1 MIMSNPAKVAK
12 NQRINIVAKCL
23 IGECRLLYKKK
34 TNMAVLG
41 KVIINH
47 SEVENHRRLSSC
59 NKPEPCIIINMG
71 MGKWQTFLYSV
82 CGTGG
87 VCCYCINKREHV
99 YLYCAVVMKVATA
112 VV

>member
-34 TNMAVLG
+34 TNTAVLG
-41 KVIINH
+41 VLQYCCCC
-47 SEVENHRRLSSC
+47 E
-59 NKPEPCIIINMG
+59 
-71 MGKWQTFLYSV
+71 
-82 CGTGG
+82 GG
-87 VCCYCINKREHV
+87 DCCCMNECYNI
-99 YLYCAVVMKVATA
+99 VVVVVKVATA